1 MISVAEIR
9 QYNRECQAALNEAN
23 QALAKQE
30 LLEKD
35 LQADLK
41 EISAIV
47 GYPVTTANL
56 DQVYEEMTKKIEN
69 VVRNGRELLD
79 RINNGDTGE
88 VEQFNSEETA
98 NPFAESVPSQSMP
111 AQPTQQTPH
120 TVTSQPF
127 TQTTQQ
133 FAQPPKP
140 AQQFAQPASQPVQ
153 SSQQPTQSATQQFA
167 QPPKPAQQ
175 FAQPN
180 KNAGYAGFGSMG
192 SFGSFGAQASK
203 QPSGN
208 TPPAPSIGAFGAMPS
223 GVQSP
228 SQPSTQAPTQTAN
241 EAAKKATDDISAD
254 EGAEDDGVT
263 VSMNVG
269 QAARPLNSPFGT
281 FGSPSMGAFTG
292 ADVIG
297 KPVNNN

>member
-79 RINNGDTGE
+79 RINNGDAGE
-88 VEQFNSEETA
+88 AEQFNSEEIA
-98 NPFAESVPSQSMP
+98 NPFAESMT
-111 AQPTQQTPH
+111 AQPTQQTPP

-127 TQTTQQ
+127 TQTAQQ

-140 AQQFAQPASQPVQ
+140 AQQFAQPASQPAQ
-153 SSQQPTQSATQQFA
+153 SSQQFA
-167 QPPKPAQQ
+167 QTPKPAQQ

-180 KNAGYAGFGSMG
+180 ANAGYAGFGSMG

>member
-88 VEQFNSEETA
+88 AEQFNSEETA
-98 NPFAESVPSQSMP
+98 NPFAESMT
-111 AQPTQQTPH
+111 AQPTQQTPPA
-120 TVTSQPF
+120 VTSQPF
-127 TQTTQQ
+127 TQTTHQ
-133 FAQPPKP
+133 FAQPSKP
-140 AQQFAQPASQPVQ
+140 AQQPTQPASQPAQ
-153 SSQQPTQSATQQFA
+153 ASQQPAQSVPQQFA

-180 KNAGYAGFGSMG
+180 TNAGYAGFGSMG

-203 QPSGN
+203 QPLGN

-223 GVQSP
+223 GVQST
-228 SQPSTQAPTQTAN
+228 SQPNAQAPTQTAN
-241 EAAKKATDDISAD
+241 EAAKTVTDDISAD
-254 EGAEDDGVT
+254 EGTEDDGVT

>member
-79 RINNGDTGE
+79 RINNGDAGE
-88 VEQFNSEETA
+88 AEQFNSEETA
-98 NPFAESVPSQSMP
+98 NPFAESVPSQSMT

-120 TVTSQPF
+120 KVTSQPF

-140 AQQFAQPASQPVQ
+140 
-153 SSQQPTQSATQQFA
+153 TQQFA
-167 QPPKPAQQ
+167 QPNA
-175 FAQPN
+175 
-180 KNAGYAGFGSMG
+180 NAGYAGFGSMG

-241 EAAKKATDDISAD
+241 EAAKKATDDILAD

>member
-79 RINNGDTGE
+79 RINNGDAGE
-88 VEQFNSEETA
+88 AEQFNSEETA
-98 NPFAESVPSQSMP
+98 NPFAESVPSQSMT
-111 AQPTQQTPH
+111 AQPIQQTPP

-133 FAQPPKP
+133 FAQPASQP
-140 AQQFAQPASQPVQ
+140 AQQPA
-153 SSQQPTQSATQQFA
+153 QSATQQFA

-180 KNAGYAGFGSMG
+180 TNAGYAGFGSMG

-228 SQPSTQAPTQTAN
+228 SQPSAQAPTQAAN